1 MPSVYNSNGKFWTV
15 LMSRIAFVAL
25 VSILIIYFMP
35 KSNVPKYD
43 VEVGKPWTMAPV
55 DASFDFG
62 IQKPEEVLQQEKD
75 SVTRL
80 FIPYYNYDDKVS
92 QIQLKRFIAKNKGK
106 EELPRSF
113 VNAVAYRMGEIYSIG
128 IINQADFDRMR
139 EDTLA
144 SIKVI
149 NGKESESRRL
159 NTMLTPMMAYEEFF
173 KDPQMTNAKA
183 LLQECDINDYI
194 VPNITYDSLKSQSAL
209 DDLLKPLTSYL
220 DIVQSGE
227 RIIDR
232 GDIVTEKVKRALD
245 SYTDMMEANM
255 SAKSKRT
262 TMLGRLIFVF
272 LMLGA
277 FTLYLHLFRGD
288 YFEKMRSLAMVY
300 VLIALFPITVSL
312 MVQYDIMSVYV
323 LPMAMPALF
332 IRIFLDSRTAFMA
345 HVTMVL
351 ICALP
356 LTGQFDFVIT
366 EIMAGVVAIYS
377 LRGLSNRIQIYTS
390 AVYITGA
397 ALTVYYSAQL
407 MHPGEEIVL
416 TESRIMQFVFS
427 GILLLLVYPLMFLI
441 EKAFGFTSAVT
452 LYELS
457 DTNRDLLRRLSEV
470 APGTFQHST
479 TVGNIAA
486 EIASRIGAR
495 SMLVRTGA
503 LYHDIGKMENPVFY
517 TENQAGTNPH
527 DRMTP
532 KESAQIIIGHVSEG
546 IKMAEKEGLP
556 DVILDFIR
564 THHGTGLAKY
574 FYITEQNAHPEEE
587 IDKAPFTYPGVNPFT
602 REQAIL
608 MMSDAVEAAS
618 RSLTEYTEE
627 NITNLVNRIIDS
639 QVNDGFFRE
648 CPITFRD
655 ISTAKKVLIEK
666 LKSIYHTRITYPEL
680 KESPVGIVRGK

>member
-62 IQKPEEVLQQEKD
+62 IQKPEELLQQEKD

-106 EELPRSF
+106 VELPSSF
-113 VNAVAYRMGEIYSIG
+113 VNAVVYRMGEIYSIG

-300 VLIALFPITVSL
+300 VLIAMFPIIVSL